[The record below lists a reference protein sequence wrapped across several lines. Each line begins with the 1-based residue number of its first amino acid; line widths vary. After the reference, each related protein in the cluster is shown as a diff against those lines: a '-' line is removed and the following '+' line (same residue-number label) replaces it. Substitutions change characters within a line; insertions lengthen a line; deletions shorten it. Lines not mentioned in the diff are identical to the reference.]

1 MDRKHF
7 RLGVS
12 LLLAV
17 SLLVTGA
24 FAAGYNGGTQGN
36 PATFET
42 LQEARTNGPAAVA
55 TLETNDGKTFKSHPV
70 LDNYP
75 EGTTFVYRSANLY
88 GGRAAA
94 RLNTDIL
101 VFSDQSFADKDA
113 ALAYLK
119 GLGVTDIVDKAIG
132 SVVLVTPSD
141 PKAGFTS
148 ADQKYYYALQT
159 AMFAQKALEV
169 NGDTKTYYCDAE
181 YFGGFGYTYVIGIDG
196 GASFLNDYVANT
208 VDYVGRIAGML
219 LIGGS
224 MDPIR
229 KVATVVPTY
238 LVNAPDAV
246 IAKYQAANAT
256 NASLTANGTVTY
268 FNQTFPL
275 QKVVVASVAQPD
287 AKALIQDAY
296 DNLFSQA
303 MRIPVLEKGLYS
315 ASSPYQGYS
324 LDQAPYSLC
333 ARNAV
338 VDGVTKDG
346 IHVVAH
352 TEDRFQEF
360 KTDEGEYLKTWFE
373 YLPDEVLN
381 NTAAAGTV
389 PLVLA
394 NHGSSDDPRVLVDEF
409 GLLELAGQE
418 RFAIV
423 APEHQYISGENRTVE
438 LQALPA
444 LVKYMLATYPSLDA
458 SRVYVMGYSMGAGAT
473 LKAIYGDPS
482 LFAAAAPM
490 SPIPGFGDPYV
501 PDADALAKA
510 YDGVTIPV
518 LFATSGCDL
527 TPTFDQKVYGITPA
541 YQTIL
546 QRFIGLDG
554 LTASQTFD
562 FNTYPVFGLKAD
574 RTVSVT
580 LNNEHQNTTFYLKDQ
595 NGVPMVGLT
604 FTEGLV
610 HALYPEY
617 GKLAWNFVKQYS
629 RNPETGAITYNPYA
643 E

>member
-1 MDRKHF
+1 
-7 RLGVS
+7 
-12 LLLAV
+12 
-17 SLLVTGA
+17 
-24 FAAGYNGGTQGN
+24 
-36 PATFET
+36 
-42 LQEARTNGPAAVA
+42 
-55 TLETNDGKTFKSHPV
+55 
-70 LDNYP
+70 
-75 EGTTFVYRSANLY
+75 
-88 GGRAAA
+88 
-94 RLNTDIL
+94 
-101 VFSDQSFADKDA
+101 
-113 ALAYLK
+113 
-119 GLGVTDIVDKAIG
+119 
-132 SVVLVTPSD
+132 
-141 PKAGFTS
+141 
-148 ADQKYYYALQT
+148 
-159 AMFAQKALEV
+159 
-169 NGDTKTYYCDAE
+169 
-181 YFGGFGYTYVIGIDG
+181 
-196 GASFLNDYVANT
+196 
-208 VDYVGRIAGML
+208 
-219 LIGGS
+219 
-224 MDPIR
+224 
-229 KVATVVPTY
+229 
-238 LVNAPDAV
+238 
-246 IAKYQAANAT
+246 
-256 NASLTANGTVTY
+256 
-268 FNQTFPL
+268 
-275 QKVVVASVAQPD
+275 
-287 AKALIQDAY
+287 
-296 DNLFSQA
+296 
-303 MRIPVLEKGLYS
+303 
-315 ASSPYQGYS
+315 
-324 LDQAPYSLC
+324 
-333 ARNAV
+333 
-338 VDGVTKDG
+338 
-346 IHVVAH
+346 VVAH

-394 NHGSSDDPRVLVDEF
+394 NHGSGDDPRVLVDEF